1 MKTLICLI
9 LITSSL
15 STRAFV
21 VDRPKAKALNT
32 LSMNLFDDLKLIFSD
47 EGKKNRKEYDERDRE
62 EQISAQKEILERRR
76 NPKLMSEYEQKTQQ
90 NRQKLA
96 EERDVYKFQQKVQ
109 DGYDPLMD
117 WKRLRKEGKIKI
129 GTDLERDKGSERLG
143 SEGLIDVRV
152 DERMP
157 YIDQGYVDESSD
169 VIGNVSQS
177 VWLTI
182 YIYVTYSAQ
191 SDTFLPVHE
200 HLQGK

>member
-1 MKTLICLI
+1 MMKIIVCAI
-9 LITSSL
+9 LII
-15 STRAFV
+15 STGAFIA
-21 VDRPKAKALNT
+21 DRSTMKVPNT
-32 LSMNLFDDLKLIFSD
+32 LSMGLFDDLKVIFSD
-47 EGKKNRKEYDERDRE
+47 EGKKNRKEYDERERD
-62 EQISAQKEILERRR
+62 EQVRAQKEILERRR
-76 NPKLMSEYEQKTQQ
+76 NPKIMSEYEQKIQQ

-109 DGYDPLMD
+109 DGYDPLID

-177 VWLTI
+177 VWLTK
-182 YIYVTYSAQ
+182 YI
-191 SDTFLPVHE
+191 
-200 HLQGK
+200 

>member
-1 MKTLICLI
+1 MFFLTVFALFPPALYFRESYGMMKIIVCAI
-9 LITSSL
+9 LII
-15 STRAFV
+15 STGAFIA
-21 VDRPKAKALNT
+21 DRSTMKVPNT
-32 LSMNLFDDLKLIFSD
+32 LSMGLFDDLKVIFSD
-47 EGKKNRKEYDERDRE
+47 EGKKNRKEYDERERD
-62 EQISAQKEILERRR
+62 EQVRAQKEILERRR
-76 NPKLMSEYEQKTQQ
+76 NPKIMSEYEQKIQQ

-109 DGYDPLMD
+109 DGYDPLID

-177 VWLTI
+177 VWLTK
-182 YIYVTYSAQ
+182 YI
-191 SDTFLPVHE
+191 
-200 HLQGK
+200 